1 MSAVEFLINGKRV
14 ATDRKRPFLRKLP
27 YRKLKRKRT
36 STVRSLATMLD
47 GREMTIERKLRA
59 CR

>member
-1 MSAVEFLINGKRV
+1 VLAEFFVNGKRV

-27 YRKLKRKRT
+27 YRRLKHKRV
-36 STVRSLATMLD
+36 STARVLATLLD
-47 GREMTIERKLRA
+47 GRQVTIEHNVRA